1 MHPRRHRPSIAG
13 RVVVGALVVLV
24 MLSGGAQPASAAP
37 PPVLLVHGWGS
48 SPSTFATMEARLVRG
63 GRVVYAIALPGQDN
77 IANARAIRAFIAAHH
92 FRQLDVVAHSMG
104 GLSSRWF
111 IKFLRGSV
119 SIAHYVSLGTPQ
131 YGLWP
136 TCALALD
143 EGGQMCPAGTFLRTL
158 NAGDDTPGPTKYTSI
173 SSADDGIVPLVSSRL
188 DGGAC
193 LIRDAGVTHHE
204 LLADA
209 RIYRQVVYALKGL
222 CSPAFA

>member
-1 MHPRRHRPSIAG
+1 MHPSRRLSSIAG
-13 RVVVGALVVLV
+13 RVVVV
-24 MLSGGAQPASAAP
+24 MAGLTMLFGGAHPASAAP

-48 SPSTFATMEARLVRG
+48 APATFATMEARLERG

-77 IANARAIRAFIAAHH
+77 VVNARAIRAFVVAHH
-92 FRQLDVVAHSMG
+92 LHQVDVVAHSMG

-111 IKFLRGSV
+111 VKFLRGSV

-143 EGGQMCPAGTFLRTL
+143 EGGQMCPGSAFLRAL
-158 NAGDDTPGPTKYTSI
+158 NAGDDTPGPTRYTSI
-173 SSADDGIVPLVSSRL
+173 SSTDDGIVPVASSRL

-204 LLADA
+204 LLTDA
-209 RIYRQVVYALKGL
+209 RIYRQVIYALQGR
-222 CSPAFA
+222 CSPAVG